1 MGSFYALFRSH
12 CGCYS
17 EKGRDFGNF
26 SIFACVYIVL
36 CTLHQ
41 ILLPRSNQ
49 GVGNG
54 QVCDLHRRQEKDSS
68 SVWLKKP
75 EGEEP
80 PAGSRP
86 LD

>member
-1 MGSFYALFRSH
+1 MGSFYALFRSN

-17 EKGRDFGNF
+17 EMGRDFGNF

-41 ILLPRSNQ
+41 ILLTRSNL

-54 QVCDLHRRQEKDSS
+54 QVCGVH
-68 SVWLKKP
+68 WGHKKNP
-75 EGEEP
+75 
-80 PAGSRP
+80 S
-86 LD
+86 LDV